1 MKKEFYN
8 IVCST
13 CDTDAQNLFNLKSII
28 RTKPE
33 KAVEYVINDFNAT
46 AKNYIDDDAELEK
59 HKCDLT
65 AEMLEKLKVGSYID
79 INLVLDDRG
88 NMYTWTVYKMVIE
101 VTFPLDGSGKLEDD
115 IDVKFNDDKE
125 EN

>member
-13 CDTDAQNLFNLKSII
+13 CDTDAQNLFNLRSII
-28 RTKPE
+28 RTTPE
-33 KAVEYVINDFNAT
+33 KVVEHVTNDFIAT

-59 HKCDLT
+59 YKCDLT
-65 AEMLEKLKVGSYID
+65 VEKLEKLEVGHYID

-88 NMYTWTVYKMVIE
+88 NMYTWTVYKMAIE
-101 VTFPLDGSGKLEDD
+101 VTFPLDGHDKLEDG
-115 IDVKFNDDKE
+115 IDVKFIDDIKE
-125 EN
+125 N

>member
-13 CDTDAQNLFNLKSII
+13 CDTLNLYNLQAKI

-33 KAVEYVINDFNAT
+33 KVVECVTNDFIAT
-46 AKNYIDDDAELEK
+46 AKHHIKDDAKREK
-59 HKCDLT
+59 YKCDLT
-65 AEMLEKLKVGSYID
+65 VEKLEKLKVGSYID
-79 INLVLDDRG
+79 INLVLDDRCSK
-88 NMYTWTVYKMVIE
+88 YTWTVYKMAVEI
-101 VTFPLDGSGKLEDD
+101 TFPLDGNDKLEDG
-115 IDVKFNDDKE
+115 IDVKFNGDKE

>member
-13 CDTDAQNLFNLKSII
+13 YDPAAQNLFNLKSII

-33 KAVEYVINDFNAT
+33 KVVEYVTNDFIAT

-65 AEMLEKLKVGSYID
+65 AEMLEKLEVGHYID

-88 NMYTWTVYKMVIE
+88 NMYTWTVYKMAVEI
-101 VTFPLDGSGKLEDD
+101 TFPLDGNDKLVDG
-115 IDVKFNDDKE
+115 IDVKFDKE

>member
-13 CDTDAQNLFNLKSII
+13 CDALNLYNLQAKI

-33 KAVEYVINDFNAT
+33 KVVECVTKDFIAT
-46 AKNYIDDDAELEK
+46 VKHHIKDDAKCEK
-59 HKCDLT
+59 YKCDL
-65 AEMLEKLKVGSYID
+65 AVEKLEKLKVGSYID
-79 INLVLDDRG
+79 INLVLDDRCSK
-88 NMYTWTVYKMVIE
+88 YTWTVYKMAVE
-101 VTFPLDGSGKLEDD
+101 VTFPLDGSDKLEDG
-115 IDVKFNDDKE
+115 IDVKFNGDKE